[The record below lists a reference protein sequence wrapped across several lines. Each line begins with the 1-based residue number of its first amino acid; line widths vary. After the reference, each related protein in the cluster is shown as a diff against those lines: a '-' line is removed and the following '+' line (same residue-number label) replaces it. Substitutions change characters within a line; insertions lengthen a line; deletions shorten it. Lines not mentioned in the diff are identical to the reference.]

1 MPRTS
6 ETTKWPSSWIE
17 DQQAEADDRDED
29 GHAGCSSRAASR
41 RASAS
46 AATRSSRS
54 RAAAPSTR
62 ASVSS
67 TTARDVE
74 EGDPALEE
82 RGDGDLVRRVVGARR
97 RAASLARRAG
107 QTEQRE
113 GVVVDRLERE
123 REALER

>member
-1 MPRTS
+1 MT
-6 ETTKWPSSWIE
+6 ELVDE

-29 GHAGCSSRAASR
+29 GHAGCSPRAASR
-41 RASAS
+41 RASSS

-54 RAAAPSTR
+54 RAGAPSTR
-62 ASVSS
+62 DERLLDHRA
-67 TTARDVE
+67 DVE

-82 RGDGDLVRRVVGARR
+82 RGDGDLVRRVVRARR
-97 RAASLARRAG
+97 RAASLARGAC